1 MSKKDKPDKKKHKKK
16 KLALAEAARVAPVA
30 LADVAAKPKAKT
42 RAIVAAGSARHA
54 VEETVAAETSEPTKS
69 ARTRTLPKDRESLL
83 KLHREL
89 RRTRD
94 AAPLLSE
101 ERAEAVIELAAVEV
115 EVARIE
121 RAMDPP
127 LV

>member
-1 MSKKDKPDKKKHKKK
+1 
-16 KLALAEAARVAPVA
+16 V
-30 LADVAAKPKAKT
+30 
-42 RAIVAAGSARHA
+42 
-54 VEETVAAETSEPTKS
+54 
-69 ARTRTLPKDRESLL
+69 SLL

-89 RRTRD
+89 RRKRD
-94 AAPLLSE
+94 ALPLLSE
-101 ERAEAVIELAAVEV
+101 ERAETVIELARVEV